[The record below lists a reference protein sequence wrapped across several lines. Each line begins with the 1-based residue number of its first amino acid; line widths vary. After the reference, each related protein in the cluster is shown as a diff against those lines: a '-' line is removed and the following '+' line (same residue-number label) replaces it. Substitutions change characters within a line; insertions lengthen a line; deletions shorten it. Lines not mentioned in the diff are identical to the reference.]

1 MADDCVQRHQAV
13 LYDRG
18 GVRRIDQVV
27 DLASVSWSRA
37 IGRKTQ
43 ATVRLSGRACRAQST
58 LLGTVQ
64 PRRHE
69 LVIFR
74 GQDRVWE
81 GPIVQAESTSTGFT
95 IIANDILDYVEHR
108 ALTVPWPSPDNGG
121 QPYMV
126 DRIREILEHE
136 LATDYA
142 IDTPDGPVT
151 VPAWENLD
159 PPINV
164 LPHLDVRGG
173 TTRTYAETA
182 PFEMTVGEHLYNL
195 GRSLGVS
202 FTALGRSLV
211 VWDGSIG
218 RLRPVT
224 EADFS
229 GDFTISSDGADFFN
243 VAHVSAES
251 QDEDAPSPIIAGHA
265 VSDLDYYGPWERIAS
280 AESEDT
286 SDAGPSE
293 DALATQAR
301 RSLAGRYPVPMALL
315 TGEGSS
321 LRLSPGITINQLVA
335 GVEIPVVAEQN
346 IRRVKQVQ
354 VLQELRVAETAE
366 GESVAVTLSG
376 LGRLGAAP

>member
-27 DLASVSWSRA
+27 DLASVTWGRA
-37 IGRKTQ
+37 IGKKTQ
-43 ATVRLSGRACRAQST
+43 ATVTLSGRACRAQST

-74 GQDRVWE
+74 GSDRVWE

-95 IIANDILDYVEHR
+95 IIANDILDYMEHR
-108 ALTVPWPSPDNGG
+108 ALTVPWPSPDHGG

-136 LATDYA
+136 LATDYT
-142 IDTPDGPVT
+142 IDTLDGPVT
-151 VPAWENLD
+151 IPAWESLD

-164 LPHLDVRGG
+164 LPHLDTRGG
-173 TTRTYAETA
+173 TTRTYADTA
-182 PFEMTVGEHLYNL
+182 AFEMTVGEHMYNL
-195 GRSLGVS
+195 GRSLGVN
-202 FTALGRSLV
+202 FATLGRSLI

-218 RLRPVT
+218 RLRAVT
-224 EADFS
+224 ENDFS

-251 QDEDAPSPIIAGHA
+251 QDEEAPSPIVAGHA
-265 VSDLDYYGPWERIAS
+265 VNDLDYYGPWERIAS
-280 AESEDT
+280 AENEDT
-286 SDAGPSE
+286 SQSGPSIE
-293 DALATQAR
+293 ALATQAR
-301 RSLAGRYPVPMALL
+301 RSLAGRYPVPTALL
-315 TGEGSS
+315 TGSDSS
-321 LRLSPGITINQLVA
+321 LRLSPGVTINQLVA

-346 IRRVKQVQ
+346 IRQVRQVQ
-354 VLQELRVAETAE
+354 VLQELRVSETAA
-366 GESVAVTLSG
+366 GETVKVTLSG
-376 LGRLGAAP
+376 VGRAGEAP